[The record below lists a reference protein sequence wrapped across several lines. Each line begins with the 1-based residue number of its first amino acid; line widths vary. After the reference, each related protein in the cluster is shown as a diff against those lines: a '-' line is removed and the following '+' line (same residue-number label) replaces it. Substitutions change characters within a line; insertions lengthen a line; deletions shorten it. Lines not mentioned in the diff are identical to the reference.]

1 MDRKCFNFPH
11 MCLVEDGKFALNKF
25 SIIPLLHK
33 KMIEKIVI
41 IRDKIVNS
49 LYKTFSL
56 HLFFPSL
63 GGWFCFGL
71 GGKFHPPLFH
81 PSSFPSHQTF
91 SILPHFHHT
100 KQWRTPIFHST
111 KWTINVIMLGCPMG
125 IQSEARPVVISR

>member
-56 HLFFPSL
+56 HLSFPSL
-63 GGWFCFGL
+63 GGWFWLGL
-71 GGKFHPPLFH
+71 CGKFHPP
-81 PSSFPSHQTF
+81 PFPSHQTMEN
-91 SILPHFHHT
+91 SHFPLNQMDHKHDNVGVSHGN
-100 KQWRTPIFHST
+100 PI
-111 KWTINVIMLGCPMG
+111 GG
-125 IQSEARPVVISR
+125 